1 MPAPEKL
8 SVSFNSVNIDGD
20 KALFTGSYKEEKG
33 VLIIYNSQR
42 KNWSFTELDIPTIG
56 VTVAEIPKP
65 RPVMLYFD
73 HRAVGRLTPEKEA
86 IVTELLIESD
96 NDYIWTPD
104 EIRTIGKH
112 AYVTGMRR
120 SVRRCEGIDKWVR
133 IDRDVCVNDILS
145 YEERKKKSYG
155 FKSIHGF
162 SEDDIYAVGY
172 EGEIWHYNGQSWRP
186 ISSITNVTLYKVVC
200 APDGYVYIS
209 GELGMLL
216 RGRNDAWKCL
226 HKESGSQFRSIA
238 WFRDQLY
245 VGMIRSSGR
254 GALYKLENDEL
265 ETVISMPVQ
274 FMDASNE
281 VMWVGNSMS
290 LRYTHDGENWQEPDY
305 SLPGLEEFN

>member
-1 MPAPEKL
+1 MTVNFRNLPF
-8 SVSFNSVNIDGD
+8 SFNSVSIYDD
-20 KALFTGSYKEEKG
+20 MALFTGSINSEKG
-33 VLIIYNSQR
+33 ILLIYDGEE
-42 KNWSFTELDIPTIG
+42 WEYTELEAPTIG
-56 VTVAEIPKP
+56 VAVSEIPEP
-65 RPVMLYFD
+65 CPVVLYFEY
-73 HRAVGRLTPEKEA
+73 RAVGRYIPEKEA
-86 IVTELLIESD
+86 IVTEGLLESD

-112 AYVTGMRR
+112 AYVTGMHR
-120 SVRRCEGIDKWVR
+120 SVFRCDGVDKWVR
-133 IDRDVCVNDILS
+133 IDRDVFTYTVMAR
-145 YEERKKKSYG
+145 EEIIKRPYG

-186 ISSITNVTLYKVVC
+186 ISSITNVLLHSVLC

-226 HKESGSQFRSIA
+226 HKESGCEFQSIA

-265 ETVISMPVQ
+265 ETVISMPIQ

-281 VMWVGNSMS
+281 VMWVGNLRS